1 MKDVS
6 IILVSYNTKDL
17 TVNAIKSIYEQT
29 KNLDFEIF
37 LVDNNS
43 QDDTCKE
50 VGNSFPDVNIII
62 NKENLGF
69 GVANNIAIE
78 KSDAKYVFLL
88 NTDTL
93 LLNNAIKILFDFM
106 EKEENQNIAV
116 CGGNLYNKDNLPTFS
131 HGVFL
136 TPFAKFLKTFGLK
149 YLFKKEL
156 QKLKADYTNK
166 NEELKKVEFICG
178 ADLFLR
184 KSVLDKLGSFD
195 PIFFLYYEET
205 ELQHRI
211 RKAGYEIY
219 IVPDAKIA
227 HLESA
232 SSKNK
237 LRKKNIFLK
246 SEYIYLKKC
255 FCKNIFSVCFLKMI
269 YLLSMLPLLLKNPK
283 EGIGTYLY
291 IAFH

>member
-6 IILVSYNTKDL
+6 IILVSYNTRDL
-17 TVNAIKSIYEQT
+17 TLNAINSIYEQT
-29 KNLDFEIF
+29 KNINFEIF

-43 QDDTCKE
+43 NDDTCKE
-50 VGNSFPDVNIII
+50 VSSLFPDVNIII
-62 NKENLGF
+62 NKDNLGF

-78 KSDAKYVFLL
+78 KSTGKYVFLL
-88 NTDTL
+88 NTDTK

-106 EKEENQNIAV
+106 EKEENKNVAV

-136 TPFAKFLKTFGLK
+136 TPFAKFIKTFGLK
-149 YLFKKEL
+149 YLFKDEL
-156 QKLKADYTNK
+156 KKLKSDNTNK
-166 NEELKKVEFICG
+166 NEELKSVEFICG

-195 PIFFLYYEET
+195 PVFFLYYEET
-205 ELQHRI
+205 ELQYRI
-211 RKAGYEIY
+211 KKAGYDIY
-219 IVPDAKIA
+219 IVPEAKIA
-227 HLESA
+227 HLESS

-237 LRKKNIFLK
+237 LKKKNIFLK

-255 FCKNIFSVCFLKMI
+255 FCKNILSVMFLKSI
-269 YLLSMLPLLLKNPK
+269 YLISMLPLFLKSPK
-283 EGIGTYLY
+283 EGINTYLY
-291 IAFH
+291 ILCN

>member
-17 TVNAIKSIYEQT
+17 TVNAIKSIYEKT
-29 KNLDFEIF
+29 NNLEFEIF

-43 QDDTCKE
+43 HDGTCEE
-50 VGNSFPDVNIII
+50 VETQFKDVKIIR
-62 NKENLGF
+62 NEKNLGF
-69 GVANNIAIE
+69 GVANNLAIE
-78 KSDAKYVFLL
+78 KSDAKYIFLL
-88 NTDTL
+88 NTDTK
-93 LLNNAIKILFDFM
+93 LLNNAIEILFDFM
-106 EKEENQNIAV
+106 EKEENKNIAV
-116 CGGNLYNKDNLPTFS
+116 CGGNLYNRDNLPAFS

-136 TPFAKFLKTFGLK
+136 TPFAKFIKTFGLK

-156 QKLKADYTNK
+156 KKLKADTTNK
-166 NEELKKVEFICG
+166 NEELKSVEFICG

-205 ELQHRI
+205 ELQYRI
-211 RKAGYEIY
+211 RNAGYEVF
-219 IVPDAKIA
+219 IVPEAKIA
-227 HLESA
+227 HLESS

-255 FCKNIFSVCFLKMI
+255 FCKNIFSILFLKSI
-269 YLLSMLPLLLKNPK
+269 YLISMIPLLLKNPK

-291 IAFH
+291 ILCR

>member
-29 KNLDFEIF
+29 KNIDFEIF

-43 QDDTCKE
+43 HDDTCKE
-50 VGNSFPDVNIII
+50 VETQFPEVNIIH
-62 NKENLGF
+62 NEKNLGF
-69 GVANNIAIE
+69 GVANNLAIE
-78 KSDAKYVFLL
+78 KSDAQYVFLL
-88 NTDTL
+88 NTDTK
-93 LLNNAIKILFDFM
+93 LLNNAIKIMFDFM
-106 EKEENQNIAV
+106 EKSENKNIAI
-116 CGGNLYNKDNLPTFS
+116 CGGNLYNKDNMPTFS

-136 TPFAKFLKTFGLK
+136 TPFAKFIKTFGLK

-156 QKLKADYTNK
+156 KKLKADTTNK
-166 NEELKKVEFICG
+166 NEELKSVEFICG

-205 ELQHRI
+205 ELQYRI

-219 IVPDAKIA
+219 IVPEAKIA
-227 HLESA
+227 HLESS

-255 FCKNIFSVCFLKMI
+255 FCKNIFSILFLKSI
-269 YLLSMLPLLLKNPK
+269 YLLSLIPLLLKNPK

-291 IAFH
+291 ILSN